1 MKKSTIVGILAVIL
15 LIAGIIFAT
24 STSSNAETDLSKFD
38 VDAMKIYKSATCGCC
53 TLYTQYME
61 KKSNIGVEAQTVQD
75 ISSVKKEF
83 GVPMEMESCHTTMI
97 GGYFVEG
104 HVPLEAIAKLL
115 AEKPDIAG
123 IAMPGMPM
131 GSPGMPGSKQGPF
144 TVHAVNKDGTFKEF
158 MRL

>member
-1 MKKSTIVGILAVIL
+1 MKKSALIGAFVFVIL
-15 LIAGIIFAT
+15 VGGFLFVVM
-24 STSSNAETDLSKFD
+24 SPSNAGVDLSAFN
-38 VDAMKIYKSATCGCC
+38 VDGMKIYKSATCGCC

-61 KKSNIGVEAQTVQD
+61 KKSNIDVEAQTVQD
-75 ISSVKKEF
+75 TTAVKKEF

-115 AEKPDIAG
+115 TEKPDIAG
-123 IAMPGMPM
+123 IAMPGMPT

-144 TVHAVNKDGTFKEF
+144 TVYAVSEDGTFKEF
-158 MRL
+158 MTL